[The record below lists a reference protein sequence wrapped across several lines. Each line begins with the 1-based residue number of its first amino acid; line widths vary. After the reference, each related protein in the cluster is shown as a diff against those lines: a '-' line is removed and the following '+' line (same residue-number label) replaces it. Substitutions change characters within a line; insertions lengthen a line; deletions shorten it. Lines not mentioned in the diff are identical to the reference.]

1 MPCVAS
7 KTKQYPIR
15 DSGLHTEIQRPS
27 AGLAHTLHHPHFYP
41 PRRPLPPFSSE
52 PSLSKLHP
60 LIGAHR
66 VLASEMIACQV
77 RPGLRL
83 RRPHATPSLSA
94 DPLCFLM
101 VWHPSHADAGRRTS
115 HLLPA
120 LIRLRTMAAQASV
133 GIRAFR
139 VLPADPPT
147 FSSAEPCTRKLV
159 RTTSRT
165 LFAAVAALLAVAA
178 RAASRY
184 CRWSACAWP
193 GRADWR
199 HRGPAARLERGSG
212 CDGAAARRPP
222 APRGRLPCGALWVGF
237 GAGFGLVGY

>member
-15 DSGLHTEIQRPS
+15 NSGLHTEIQRPS

-66 VLASEMIACQV
+66 DLASEMIACQV
-77 RPGLRL
+77 RPGLRP
-83 RRPHATPSLSA
+83 RRHHATPSLSA
-94 DPLCFLM
+94 DPPCFLV
-101 VWHPSHADAGRRTS
+101 VWRPSHADAGRRTS

-120 LIRLRTMAAQASV
+120 FAFARWPLKHRSAS
-133 GIRAFR
+133 APSEFC
-139 VLPADPPT
+139 LQTPLT

-159 RTTSRT
+159 RTTPRT
-165 LFAAVAALLAVAA
+165 LFAAVEALLAGAE

-184 CRWSACAWP
+184 CRCSACAWP
-193 GRADWR
+193 GRTDWR
-199 HRGPAARLERGSG
+199 HRGPGARLERGSG

-222 APRGRLPCGALWVGF
+222 ALRGRLPWGALWVGF
-237 GAGFGLVGY
+237 GGGFGLVGY